1 MRTFH
6 KDTLRLIKQTFNRFL
21 ALFMIVLIGVSFMM
35 GLLSSSE
42 IMQRSVDAYCDETS
56 MMDFEILSPYGFN
69 DDDLEAIR
77 REEFV
82 SKAVAGRC
90 FDCGMLLGGSF
101 QGTVRVEE
109 FERALNRFELI
120 SGRYP
125 ENENECLILYREDDP
140 LYAEGTEIVLSLE
153 GEDVLKSIRTD
164 TYLITGV
171 VKTPDYMSKMLGT
184 SMYRNRELDTVI
196 YVPARDLISEYYTNI
211 KLTVNGSA
219 ELQSF
224 SDEYS
229 ELIREGRY
237 DFESLATVQQDKL
250 KDEIIKGYRE
260 EIEKGEKELAEKK
273 AEGEEKLAE
282 AKQKLD
288 DANIQI
294 LATESELSS
303 LRSVLRAAESRQK
316 SLEKQ
321 YRNDSYSKISKIEK
335 ETGRKFSAI
344 YAELVR
350 DYGTYN
356 ALKRMKESD
365 DGSIQENIDRLTKE
379 NKDRKA
385 EISKLE
391 KRNRELDEKLLD
403 TELTD
408 EQREEIS
415 SEIVDN
421 SVRITELNGEIAV
434 NDQLIE
440 ELENIK
446 RQMSGGNID
455 QQIKDLDRKYGG
467 SIEKK
472 FTEYSKLEQEKL
484 IYDALT
490 TEMKVVNSAISN
502 AKSQIRAAERK
513 IESGKKEYEKG
524 LKEYQ
529 EAVIEFNI
537 EIEKAESDIR
547 KAYQDLEE
555 LPEAGWIILDRE
567 SHYSLGMFENN
578 STQMENIGYVMPILF
593 YMVAALVCST
603 TMTRLIDEQRSQ
615 IGLYR
620 ALGFSKVNIVLKYV
634 TYSYLATLFASMIGI
649 VAGNYLFPS
658 VIYNT
663 WRLLYYLPELQIVFP
678 IRNVI
683 ICFISFSFLMALVST
698 IITLKTLRE
707 VPSQLMR
714 PKAPKSA
721 RKTLLEKIPVI
732 WNRFSFTG
740 KITVRNMFRYKMR
753 FLMTVIGVAG
763 CTALLVLGWG
773 IKDSIKDVVDTQFGK
788 TFNHNFTVT
797 LEDDFELQ
805 NIVDTLR
812 SDLENEYV
820 APYMTYSSKIRSSG
834 NEEKAINV
842 IVIDAREGNDV
853 FHLNETDGTTPLK
866 LRNSGVM
873 ISQKF
878 ADSLDLKTG
887 DIITMESNSGLKAD
901 VKIEG
906 ICEMHFMHYLFISED
921 AYTALFDENVHKKSI
936 AVKNTSGNDISSE
949 IEGYRSFMSLLD
961 YESMKEQFNTMIEA
975 LDLIILIIIITAGS
989 LAFVVLINLTQ
1000 VNISERMRELATL
1013 KVLGF
1018 RLYEVNAY
1026 IFKELFLL
1034 SLIGAILGM
1043 PLGVLFHRFVMR
1055 MLNMEMI
1062 QFGLT
1067 ILPMSYLYAFLLT
1080 MAFTVIVLILTI
1092 RPIRKIKMVESLKS
1106 VE

>member
-82 SKAVAGRC
+82 SKAVAGRS

-109 FERALNRFELI
+109 YERALNRFELI

-125 ENENECLILYREDDP
+125 EKENECLILYREDDP

-229 ELIREGRY
+229 ELINEGKY
-237 DFESLATVQQDKL
+237 DLESLATVQQDKL

-391 KRNRELDEKLLD
+391 KRNRELDEKLL
-403 TELTD
+403 
-408 EQREEIS
+408 
-415 SEIVDN
+415 
-421 SVRITELNGEIAV
+421 
-434 NDQLIE
+434 
-440 ELENIK
+440 
-446 RQMSGGNID
+446 
-455 QQIKDLDRKYGG
+455 
-467 SIEKK
+467 
-472 FTEYSKLEQEKL
+472 
-484 IYDALT
+484 
-490 TEMKVVNSAISN
+490 
-502 AKSQIRAAERK
+502 
-513 IESGKKEYEKG
+513 
-524 LKEYQ
+524 
-529 EAVIEFNI
+529 
-537 EIEKAESDIR
+537 
-547 KAYQDLEE
+547 
-555 LPEAGWIILDRE
+555 
-567 SHYSLGMFENN
+567 
-578 STQMENIGYVMPILF
+578 
-593 YMVAALVCST
+593 
-603 TMTRLIDEQRSQ
+603 
-615 IGLYR
+615 
-620 ALGFSKVNIVLKYV
+620 
-634 TYSYLATLFASMIGI
+634 
-649 VAGNYLFPS
+649 
-658 VIYNT
+658 
-663 WRLLYYLPELQIVFP
+663 
-678 IRNVI
+678 
-683 ICFISFSFLMALVST
+683 
-698 IITLKTLRE
+698 
-707 VPSQLMR
+707 
-714 PKAPKSA
+714 
-721 RKTLLEKIPVI
+721 
-732 WNRFSFTG
+732 
-740 KITVRNMFRYKMR
+740 
-753 FLMTVIGVAG
+753 
-763 CTALLVLGWG
+763 
-773 IKDSIKDVVDTQFGK
+773 
-788 TFNHNFTVT
+788 
-797 LEDDFELQ
+797 
-805 NIVDTLR
+805 
-812 SDLENEYV
+812 
-820 APYMTYSSKIRSSG
+820 
-834 NEEKAINV
+834 
-842 IVIDAREGNDV
+842 
-853 FHLNETDGTTPLK
+853 
-866 LRNSGVM
+866 
-873 ISQKF
+873 
-878 ADSLDLKTG
+878 
-887 DIITMESNSGLKAD
+887 
-901 VKIEG
+901 
-906 ICEMHFMHYLFISED
+906 
-921 AYTALFDENVHKKSI
+921 
-936 AVKNTSGNDISSE
+936 
-949 IEGYRSFMSLLD
+949 
-961 YESMKEQFNTMIEA
+961 
-975 LDLIILIIIITAGS
+975 
-989 LAFVVLINLTQ
+989 
-1000 VNISERMRELATL
+1000 
-1013 KVLGF
+1013 
-1018 RLYEVNAY
+1018 
-1026 IFKELFLL
+1026 
-1034 SLIGAILGM
+1034 
-1043 PLGVLFHRFVMR
+1043 
-1055 MLNMEMI
+1055 
-1062 QFGLT
+1062 
-1067 ILPMSYLYAFLLT
+1067 
-1080 MAFTVIVLILTI
+1080 
-1092 RPIRKIKMVESLKS
+1092 
-1106 VE
+1106 